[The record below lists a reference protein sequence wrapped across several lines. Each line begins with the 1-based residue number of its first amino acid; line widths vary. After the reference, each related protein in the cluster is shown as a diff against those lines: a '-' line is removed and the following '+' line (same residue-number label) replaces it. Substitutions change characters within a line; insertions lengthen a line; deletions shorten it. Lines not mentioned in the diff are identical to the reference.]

1 MVCRHCLQSVDL
13 SEDEARYLP
22 KACPFCGETI
32 DSQSNDGE
40 TVTSD
45 RTDASPEPPP
55 GKTTPWVETWSKGT
69 LGTLGRF
76 QLRERLGD
84 GGFGQVYLAYD
95 PRLDRDV
102 ALKVLKPSARDE
114 RVMERFFRE
123 ARAAARLDH
132 PNIVA
137 VYDAGHDDG
146 KCWIAYQYVRG
157 RTLLRQRDQQPFDLT
172 TSVRILLDL
181 AEALDH
187 AHRQGVFHRDLK
199 PTNVLI
205 DEQGRPRLTDFGLA
219 RRADFESDLTR
230 DGAILGTP
238 AYMSPEQASGRSHLA
253 DERSDVYSLGVIF
266 FELLCGRRQASLPS
280 EAPTWIVKPQ
290 LGAPLPSPRSIDHT
304 IPPALDRICL
314 KALASDPAQRDSHA
328 RLLADDLHAWLRRRQ
343 GATWLSHTLVCTV
356 LGIVAALLLIVGKR
370 SSHARLLGDDLHA
383 WLRRP
388 QGATRLSHTLVCT
401 VLGIVAALLLIV
413 GLKVA
418 FTPGDSPRSPSAAA
432 PVVPPSPPAA
442 ASTSTSSTTS
452 KQDGK
457 IKREASPDLL
467 VSPREAAQAPSAE
480 SAGAAAQNPFARM
493 DKNNDGKLSRAEFKG
508 LEGLF
513 ERLDADK
520 DGVITREEAVK
531 FRASLGAGPGAGVV
545 QNRFNA
551 MDKNG
556 DGKISREEFPGQEAV
571 FQRLD
576 ANSDGVITREETRVL
591 GAGGGGGQVFM
602 APRLRA
608 MDKDGDGKISRAEF
622 PGPEPL
628 FDRLDA
634 DKDGFIIPTETQ
646 RFFMQN
652 SPEGKKGTETK
663 EKGDLEPGGKVR

>member
-1 MVCRHCLQSVDL
+1 MKPPLRMVCRHCLQSVDL

-22 KACPFCGETI
+22 TACPFCGETI

-40 TVTSD
+40 TVSSD
-45 RTDASPEPPP
+45 RTDALPEPPP

-266 FELLCGRRQASLPS
+266 FELLCGQRPANLPS

-290 LGAPLPSPRSIDHT
+290 LGDPLPSPRSIDHT

-343 GATWLSHTLVCTV
+343 GASRLSHTLVCTL

-370 SSHARLLGDDLHA
+370 SSHARLLGNDLHA

-388 QGATRLSHTLVCT
+388 QGASRLSHTLVCT
-401 VLGIVAALLLIV
+401 LLGIAAALLLIV
-413 GLKVA
+413 GLKAA
-418 FTPGDSPRSPSAAA
+418 FAPGASPRSPVAAA
-432 PVVPPSPPAA
+432 PVAPPSPPAA
-442 ASTSTSSTTS
+442 APTSSAAFEPLL
-452 KQDGK
+452 KHADPKKDGK
-457 IKREASPDLL
+457 IERF
-467 VSPREAAQAPSAE
+467 AQ
-480 SAGAAAQNPFARM
+480 R
-493 DKNNDGKLSRAEFKG
+493 DKINDGKPTRAEFRG
-508 LEGLF
+508 PERLF

-520 DGVITREEAVK
+520 DGVITREEATK
-531 FRASLGAGPGAGVV
+531 FRASRRRPRRGGRLPPARRQLRRHHHPRGDSSARSRRRRRPGFHGASAS
-545 QNRFNA
+545 R
-551 MDKNG
+551 
-556 DGKISREEFPGQEAV
+556 DGQGR
-571 FQRLD
+571 
-576 ANSDGVITREETRVL
+576 
-591 GAGGGGGQVFM
+591 
-602 APRLRA
+602 
-608 MDKDGDGKISRAEF
+608 
-622 PGPEPL
+622 
-628 FDRLDA
+628 
-634 DKDGFIIPTETQ
+634 
-646 RFFMQN
+646 
-652 SPEGKKGTETK
+652 
-663 EKGDLEPGGKVR
+663 